1 MQTATKP
8 KNKRAARTISR
19 LHRKDNI
26 ALWLMVL
33 PGLIYTIMF
42 SYVPMFGLRIAFTD
56 YHPLKG
62 IWGSPWVGLENFKM
76 FFGTVDAVRTIT
88 NTITY
93 SLIFIIV
100 DVIFALALAILLFN
114 LTSGGARKAYQTI
127 IILPRFMS
135 FVLIAYIV
143 EGLLNNSGV
152 INSALMSLGILDEP
166 ILFYTDSKYW
176 PVILTI
182 THIWKSMGMNS
193 VMYLAALSSMDT
205 GLVEAATIDGANR
218 WQVTRNVY
226 IPHLM
231 PIVTVCLI
239 LSVGTIFNGDF
250 GLFYSV
256 PKDTGALYP
265 TTDIVATY
273 VYRGLTNGNMDIS
286 AAIGLVQSACGCIA
300 VVLTNLAVRK
310 INPESALF

>member
-1 MQTATKP
+1 MQTAMKTVQKRKP
-8 KNKRAARTISR
+8 SAVSR
-19 LHRKDNI
+19 LHRKDNA
-26 ALWLMVL
+26 ALWMMVL

-42 SYVPMFGLRIAFTD
+42 AYVPMFGLRIAFTD
-56 YHPLKG
+56 FNPLEG
-62 IWGSPWVGLENFKM
+62 IFGSRWVGFENFEM
-76 FFGTVDAVRTIT
+76 FFTTVDSVRTIR
-88 NTITY
+88 NTVAY
-93 SLIFIIV
+93 SLVFIAV
-100 DVIFALALAILLFN
+100 DVVFALALAILLFN

-127 IILPRFMS
+127 VILPRFMS

-143 EGLLNNSGV
+143 EGLLNNRGV
-152 INSALMSLGILDEP
+152 INTLLLDMGIIEEP
-166 ILFYTDSKYW
+166 ILFYTDPKYW

-218 WQVTRNVY
+218 WQVVRNVY

-273 VYRGLTNGNMDIS
+273 VYRGLTNNNMDIS
-286 AAIGLVQSACGCIA
+286 AAIGLVQSICGCIA
-300 VVLTNLAVRK
+300 VVTTNLVVRR